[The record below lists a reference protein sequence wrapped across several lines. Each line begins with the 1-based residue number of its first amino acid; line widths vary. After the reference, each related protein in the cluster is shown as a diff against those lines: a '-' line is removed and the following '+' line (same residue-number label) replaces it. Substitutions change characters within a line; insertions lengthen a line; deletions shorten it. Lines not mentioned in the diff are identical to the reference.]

1 MLVAVEKEGEGEGE
15 EGGSAADTAAD
26 TLAETDGG
34 IRERYLGDDSRRRAV
49 LDSVDDGG
57 GVIRAVEARVG
68 AEVDAEVEVEVA
80 VALGN
85 SGGSGGHTGLSLVL
99 FQLLQL
105 CCQSLDPCI
114 ELLSC
119 TLLVSTERLLVC
131 IHL

>member
-1 MLVAVEKEGEGEGE
+1 VLVAVEKEGEGEGE

-80 VALGN
+80 VALGITAGVVADIQVFLW
-85 SGGSGGHTGLSLVL
+85 SFS
-99 FQLLQL
+99 
-105 CCQSLDPCI
+105 
-114 ELLSC
+114 SC
-119 TLLVSTERLLVC
+119 SSCVVSRWILA
-131 IHL
+131 